1 MKAPSQG
8 IGWSNNELSEICL
21 QEPLPIFHALLMILV
36 NPRWIPRDL
45 GAPSDFNFERTL
57 QSAFTEKDNPYLA
70 SVCYHNEGSE
80 SFNALDRLNH
90 LWYLMFS
97 GFTPDDSCLGERFE
111 TARDIP
117 VRGFETDT
125 VSSDLVTL
133 SGCHAASIIPVESQS
148 QKLFFESI
156 LDDPNST
163 TVTVDTPEVVPRKT
177 AYQKRLE
184 VSRDR
189 FLDNLPNPN
198 RINCRSKG
206 QNLPEIVLIIRTTS
220 RFLRY

>member
-1 MKAPSQG
+1 
-8 IGWSNNELSEICL
+8 
-21 QEPLPIFHALLMILV
+21 MILV

-45 GAPSDFNFERTL
+45 GAPAELNFERTL

-70 SVCYHNEGSE
+70 SVCYHNEGAE

-97 GFTPDDSCLGERFE
+97 GFTSDNSCLGDHFE
-111 TARDIP
+111 TALDSP
-117 VRGFETDT
+117 VHGFENETE
-125 VSSDLVTL
+125 SPYLATL
-133 SGCHAASIIPVESQS
+133 STCRSGVAPVESQS
-148 QKLFFESI
+148 QRLFFESI
-156 LDDPNST
+156 LDDPSST
-163 TVTVDTPEVVPRKT
+163 TVTVDASEVVPRKT

-206 QNLPEIVLIIRTTS
+206 QISLKS
-220 RFLRY
+220 F